1 MSHVQ
6 WGHSEARI
14 LIDLLNPKKKKMKT
28 PREMKVE
35 L

>member
-1 MSHVQ
+1 MSQVQ

-14 LIDLLNPKKKKMKT
+14 LIDLLNAEKIK
-28 PREMKVE
+28 REMEVE